1 MNLKAGLPY
10 WLIKDGLPFD
20 YPRLEKNIETDA
32 LIMGGG
38 ISGVITAYYLMKAG
52 INCMVV
58 DSRSIGLGST
68 CASTSL
74 LQYEIDVS
82 LSDLTNKIGLADA
95 VYAYR
100 LCGDAIGKLHKIATT
115 VGFHDFSFKK
125 SLYYATDKKHVSFL
139 KDECR
144 IRHENNFEVQFLE
157 KEIIEKEFGFK
168 APGAIL
174 SGLAAV
180 TDAYGLT
187 HAIHQHNL
195 KNGCEVYQRTFIKHI
210 DHKKDGV
217 KLITDNKISIK
228 AKKLIYANGYEA
240 VNYISK
246 KIVDLTS
253 TFATAAETGTA
264 RQDGWRDDLII
275 WNTATPYLYMRST
288 NDGRIIVG
296 GRDEKFYNPEKRDK
310 LIGSKSYQLKKDFNS
325 VFPRI
330 EFNPEFNW
338 TGVFGSTKDGLPFI
352 GPYKKL
358 PNSYFA
364 LGFGGNGITF
374 SVIAAEIIID
384 MILGKSRGDTKLF
397 GFERV

>member
-10 WLIKDGLPFD
+10 WLIKDGLPYD
-20 YPRLEKNIETDA
+20 YPRLEKNIVTDV

-38 ISGVITAYYLMKAG
+38 VSGALTAYYLLKAG
-52 INCMVV
+52 VNCVV
-58 DSRSIGLGST
+58 ADARSIGLGST

-74 LQYEIDVS
+74 LQYEIDVP
-82 LSDLTNKIGLADA
+82 LFHLKDKIGLANA
-95 VYAYR
+95 VYAYK
-100 LCGDAIGKLHKIATT
+100 LCGGSIGKLSDIAKE
-115 VGFHDFSFKK
+115 VSYSDFTFKK
-125 SLYYATDKKHVSFL
+125 SLYYAADKKHVSFL
-139 KDECR
+139 KDEYK
-144 IRHENNFEVQFLE
+144 IRRENNFKVEFLE
-157 KEIIEKEFGFK
+157 KDNIEKQFQFK
-168 APGAIL
+168 APGGIL

-180 TDAYGLT
+180 TNAYGLT
-187 HAIHQHNL
+187 HAIHQYNL
-195 KNGCEVYQRTFIKHI
+195 HKGGQVFQRTYIKKI
-210 DHKKDGV
+210 DHKKDVV
-217 KLITDNKISIK
+217 KVTTDNNISIN

-253 TFATAAETGTA
+253 TYATASESGAT
-264 RQDGWRDDLII
+264 RQDGWGDDTII

-288 NDGRIIVG
+288 VDGRIIVG

-310 LIGSKSYQLKKDFNS
+310 LIESKSLRLKKDFNT
-325 VFPRI
+325 VFPQI
-330 EFNPEFNW
+330 EFKPEFNW

-374 SVIAAEIIID
+374 SVIAAEIITD
-384 MILGKSRGDTKLF
+384 MILGKNRDDIKLF
-397 GFERV
+397 GFERI